1 MLGILRAWLVALV
14 ILTVFYWLLRTYFRS
29 TRREA
34 LEKRFDEQGLT
45 GDRDIWVE
53 AQMKDYGRSLKL
65 RLLWL
70 VYILPLAAIA
80 GIIFYVNHYYY

>member
-34 LEKRFDEQGLT
+34 LEKRFDEEGLT

-70 VYILPLAAIA
+70 VYILPLAAIV

>member
-34 LEKRFDEQGLT
+34 LEKRFDEEGLT

-70 VYILPLAAIA
+70 VYILPLAAVA

>member
-34 LEKRFDEQGLT
+34 LEKRFDEEGQT

>member
-1 MLGILRAWLVALV
+1 MLGILRAWLIALV
-14 ILTVFYWLLRTYFRS
+14 ILTVFYWLLRTYLRS

-34 LEKRFDEQGLT
+34 LEKRFDEEGLT
-45 GDRDIWVE
+45 GERDIWVE

-80 GIIFYVNHYYY
+80 VIIYYVNHFYY

>member
-1 MLGILRAWLVALV
+1 MLAILRAWLFALV

-29 TRREA
+29 LRREA
-34 LEKRFDEQGLT
+34 LEKRFEEEGLT
-45 GDRDIWVE
+45 GERDVWVE
-53 AQMKDYGRSLKL
+53 AHMKDYSRSLKL

-80 GIIFYVNHYYY
+80 AIIYYVNHT

>member
-1 MLGILRAWLVALV
+1 MLTILRAWLLALV

-29 TRREA
+29 TRREE
-34 LEKRFDEQGLT
+34 LEKRFDEEGLT
-45 GDRDIWVE
+45 GERDIWVE
-53 AQMKDYGRSLKL
+53 AHMKDYGRSLKL

-80 GIIFYVNHYYY
+80 GIIYYVNHHYN

>member
-1 MLGILRAWLVALV
+1 MLGILRAWLIALV

-34 LEKRFDEQGLT
+34 LERRFDEEGLT
-45 GDRDIWVE
+45 GERDIWVE

-70 VYILPLAAIA
+70 VYILPLAAIS
-80 GIIFYVNHYYY
+80 GIIYYVNHFYY

>member
-34 LEKRFDEQGLT
+34 LEKRFDEEGLT

-80 GIIFYVNHYYY
+80 GIIFYLNHYYY

>member
-1 MLGILRAWLVALV
+1 MLGILRAWLIALV

-34 LEKRFDEQGLT
+34 LEKRFDEEGLT
-45 GDRDIWVE
+45 GERDIWVE

-80 GIIFYVNHYYY
+80 GIIYYVNHFYY

>member
-1 MLGILRAWLVALV
+1 MLGILRAWLIALV

-29 TRREA
+29 TRHEA
-34 LEKRFDEQGLT
+34 LEKRFDEEGLT

>member
-34 LEKRFDEQGLT
+34 LEKRFDEEGLT
-45 GDRDIWVE
+45 GERDIWVE

-80 GIIFYVNHYYY
+80 GIIFYVNHFYY

>member
-1 MLGILRAWLVALV
+1 
-14 ILTVFYWLLRTYFRS
+14 
-29 TRREA
+29 
-34 LEKRFDEQGLT
+34 
-45 GDRDIWVE
+45 
-53 AQMKDYGRSLKL
+53 MKDYGRSLKL

>member
-1 MLGILRAWLVALV
+1 MLGILRAWLIALV

-34 LEKRFDEQGLT
+34 LEKRFDEEGLT

>member
-34 LEKRFDEQGLT
+34 LEKRFDEEGLT

-70 VYILPLAAIA
+70 VYILPLAVIA

>member
-53 AQMKDYGRSLKL
+53 AQMKYYGRSLKL

>member
-1 MLGILRAWLVALV
+1 MLGILRAWLIALV

-34 LEKRFDEQGLT
+34 LEKRFDEEGLT
-45 GDRDIWVE
+45 GERDIWVE

-80 GIIFYVNHYYY
+80 VIIYYVNHFYY

>member
-1 MLGILRAWLVALV
+1 MLGILRAWLIALV

-34 LEKRFDEQGLT
+34 LEKRFDEEGLT
-45 GDRDIWVE
+45 GERDIWVE

-80 GIIFYVNHYYY
+80 GIIFYVNHFYY

>member
-34 LEKRFDEQGLT
+34 LEKRFDEEGLT

-70 VYILPLAAIA
+70 VYILPLAALA

>member
-1 MLGILRAWLVALV
+1 MLGILRAWLIALV

>member
-34 LEKRFDEQGLT
+34 LEKRFDEEGLT